1 MEQKA
6 RRRLRT
12 CTALILVCSI
22 LLGGI
27 YAFSEQMPAAA
38 KSLGLR
44 MAEKLAYA
52 NSTQYAQLKR
62 RLALTEIQY
71 EQSVKSIRMKE
82 KNQKTFRWSPLLNF
96 KFPEKPTLA
105 DEFEYQYKP
114 LELQSG
120 IDSIRHSL
128 DQCIHTVNENTALQF
143 VSVYKLQVSIDYNEK
158 RLESYQKTLAKN
170 KVRLA
175 AGLATKTDINT
186 MEKKVNTLA
195 STIAADMRSFESAKA
210 RLSEWIG
217 MDVTT
222 GYTFESP
229 FTTVEL
235 DRTVLKKL
243 ISYTLEHDD
252 EFYKTRLETS
262 NGLLEMNTN
271 YRLMLNHFGSGTM
284 SCIDSYIDQ
293 ARRGEKID
301 ADAFKSAFNE
311 MLERADQPWV
321 GKKKI
326 LFIKVPKIWFK
337 GAVDGQRYVEDEPY
351 VLYENALE
359 YQGLVADQK
368 TAQKELES
376 NVTSA
381 YEVYISTKNSYES
394 LLAQNRAQEKELAA
408 ARVKNLMGEMEYE
421 DYLSVQEEYE
431 EMQMDTLEAEAAY
444 SEAIYSLDRITCGAV
459 RKYMSGEDISLN
471 TSEGGESYVVEDES
485 EGVYYYIHSL
495 VSDNLFELGITVPD
509 DYEIDITSYELWV
522 DGTQVGERTEAD
534 KTLRHLALDLDHT
547 TRVWIRLYN
556 DDTFIDDCEIDP
568 SEYSGLLTIR
578 SYRVEQGED
587 TLVGS
592 YTGKADAMLG
602 VYDLTFTMEPDE
614 LATQFNV
621 RTADGAWLIGEE
633 KQPVGSSFRY
643 LSLTENSLAD
653 LVICFYDESGALL
666 YEARLNTEDG
676 TIHRITE

>member
-27 YAFSEQMPAAA
+27 YAFSERMPAAA

-71 EQSVKSIRMKE
+71 VQSVKSIRMKE

-158 RLESYQKTLAKN
+158 RLESYRKTLAKN

-175 AGLATKTDINT
+175 AGLATKTDIAT

-195 STIAADMRSFESAKA
+195 STVAADMRSFESAKA

-235 DRTVLKKL
+235 DRTVLKQL
-243 ISYTLEHDD
+243 IGYTLEHDD

-359 YQGLVADQK
+359 YQGLMADQK

-471 TSEGGESYVVEDES
+471 TTEGGESYVVEDES

-556 DDTFIDDCEIDP
+556 DNTFIDDCEIDP

-676 TIHRITE
+676 TIHKITE

>member
-1 MEQKA
+1 MRHKV
-6 RRRLRT
+6 RGRLRA
-12 CTALILVCSI
+12 CTALILVFGI
-22 LLGGI
+22 LFGGI

-38 KSLGLR
+38 KSLSLT
-44 MAEKLAYA
+44 MAQKLAYA

-105 DEFEYQYKP
+105 DEFEYQFKP

-120 IDSIRHSL
+120 IDSIKHSL
-128 DQCIHTVNENTALQF
+128 DQCVHAVNEKTALQF
-143 VSVYKLQVSIDYNEK
+143 ITVYKLQTSIEYNEK
-158 RLESYQKTLAKN
+158 RLENDQKTLAKN
-170 KVRLA
+170 ILRLA
-175 AGLATKTDINT
+175 AGLATKTDIET
-186 MEKKVNTLA
+186 MEKKISTLESTLA
-195 STIAADMRSFESAKA
+195 ADKRSFESAKA
-210 RLSEWIG
+210 KLSDWIG
-217 MDVTT
+217 MDVNT

-235 DRTVLKKL
+235 DRTVLKQL
-243 ISYTLEHDD
+243 TDYTLEHDD

-271 YRLMLNHFGSGTM
+271 YNLMLKHYGSGTM
-284 SCIDSYIDQ
+284 SIIDSYIDR

-311 MLERADQPWV
+311 MLEKADQPWV

-326 LFIKVPKIWFK
+326 LFIKIPKVWFK

-359 YQGLVADQK
+359 YQGLLADQK
-368 TAQKELES
+368 LAQKELES

-381 YEVYISTKNSYES
+381 YELYISTKNSFEN
-394 LLAQNRAQEKELAA
+394 LQMQNHAKEAELSV
-408 ARVKNLMGEMEYE
+408 ARTKNLMGEMDYEEYSS
-421 DYLSVQEEYE
+421 LQEEYE
-431 EMQMDTLEAEAAY
+431 EMQMDTLEAQAAY
-444 SEAIYSLDRITCGAV
+444 SEAIYSLDKITCGAV
-459 RKYMSGEDISLN
+459 KKYMSGEDISLG
-471 TSEGGESYVVEDES
+471 TAEGGESYVVEDES
-485 EGVYYYIHSL
+485 EGVYYYIHLL

-522 DGTQVGERTEAD
+522 DGTQIGERTEAD

-556 DDTFIDDCEIDP
+556 DQTFIDDCEIDP

-578 SYRVEQGED
+578 SYRLEQSD
-587 TLVGS
+587 NTLVGS
-592 YTGKADAMLG
+592 YTGKADPTLG
-602 VYDLTFTMEPDE
+602 VYDLTFTMQPDE
-614 LATQFNV
+614 TAAYYNV
-621 RTADGAWLIGEE
+621 CTADGAWLIGEE
-633 KQPVGSSFRY
+633 KQPIGSSFRH
-643 LSLTENSLAD
+643 LSLTENSLAE
-653 LVICFYDESGALL
+653 LVICFYDEDGALL
-666 YEARLNTEDG
+666 YQARLNTEDG
-676 TIHRITE
+676 TIHKIME

>member
-471 TSEGGESYVVEDES
+471 TAEGGESYVVEDES

-556 DDTFIDDCEIDP
+556 DNTFIDDCEIDP

-676 TIHRITE
+676 TIHKITE

>member
-1 MEQKA
+1 MEQKV
-6 RRRLRT
+6 RGRMRS
-12 CTALILVCSI
+12 CMALVLVFGI
-22 LLGGI
+22 LLGCI

-38 KSLGLR
+38 KSLSLR
-44 MAEKLAYA
+44 MAEELAYA

-120 IDSIRHSL
+120 IDSIKHSL
-128 DQCIHTVNENTALQF
+128 DQCIHTVNEKTAQQF
-143 VSVYKLQVSIDYNEK
+143 IAVYKLQESIDYNEK
-158 RLESYQKTLAKN
+158 RLENYQKTLAKN
-170 KVRLA
+170 RVRLA
-175 AGLATKTDINT
+175 AGLATKTDIDT
-186 MEKKVNTLA
+186 MQKKINTLT
-195 STIAADMRSFESAKA
+195 STLAADQRSFESAKA
-210 RLSEWIG
+210 KLSDWIG
-217 MDVTT
+217 MDVNT

-235 DRTVLKKL
+235 NREVLKQL
-243 ISYTLEHDD
+243 IDYTLEHDD

-301 ADAFKSAFNE
+301 ADEFKLAFNE
-311 MLERADQPWV
+311 MLERADQPWT
-321 GKKKI
+321 GKYKI
-326 LFIKVPKIWFK
+326 LFIKIPKIWFK

-359 YQGLVADQK
+359 YQGLLADQK

-381 YEVYISTKNSYES
+381 FEVYISTKNSCES
-394 LLAQNRAQEKELAA
+394 LLAQSREKETELAA
-408 ARVKNLMGEMEYE
+408 ARVKNLMGELEYE

-431 EMQMDTLEAEAAY
+431 EMQMDSLEAEAAY

-459 RKYMSGEDISLN
+459 RAYMSGTDISLG
-471 TSEGGESYVVEDES
+471 TAEGGQSYVVEDES

-509 DYEIDITSYELWV
+509 DYDIDITSYELWV
-522 DGTQVGERTEAD
+522 DGTQVGERTETN

-547 TRVWIRLYN
+547 TQVWIRLYN
-556 DDTFIDDCEIDP
+556 DNTFIDDCEIDP
-568 SEYSGLLTIR
+568 SEYSGLLTIH

-592 YTGKADAMLG
+592 YTGKIDAVLG

-614 LATQFNV
+614 LAVSYNV
-621 RTADGAWLIGEE
+621 CTADGTWLLGEE
-633 KQPVGSSFRY
+633 KRPVGSSFRY
-643 LSLTENSLAD
+643 LSLAENSLAD

-666 YEARLNTEDG
+666 YQARLNTEDG
-676 TIHRITE
+676 TIHKITE

>member
-1 MEQKA
+1 MKQKA
-6 RRRLRT
+6 RGRLRA
-12 CTALILVCSI
+12 CMALVLAFGILF
-22 LLGGI
+22 GGI

-38 KSLGLR
+38 KSLSLS

-71 EQSVKSIRMKE
+71 VQSVKSIRMKE

-105 DEFEYQYKP
+105 DEFEYQFKP

-120 IDSIRHSL
+120 IDSIKHSL
-128 DQCIHTVNENTALQF
+128 DQCIHAVNEKTALQF
-143 VSVYKLQVSIDYNEK
+143 IEVYRLQTSIAYNEK
-158 RLESYQKTLAKN
+158 RLEGYQKTLAKN

-175 AGLATKTDINT
+175 AGLATQTDIDT
-186 MEKKVNTLA
+186 MEKKINTLT
-195 STIAADMRSFESAKA
+195 STLAADQRSFESAKTK
-210 RLSEWIG
+210 LSEWIG
-217 MDVTT
+217 MDVNI

-229 FTTVEL
+229 FTSVEL
-235 DRTVLKKL
+235 DRTVLKQL
-243 ISYTLEHDD
+243 TAYTLEHDD

-271 YRLMLNHFGSGTM
+271 YRLMLKHFGSGTM
-284 SCIDSYIDQ
+284 SIIDSYIDR

-321 GKKKI
+321 GKKRI
-326 LFIKVPKIWFK
+326 LFIKIPKIWFK

-359 YQGLVADQK
+359 YQGLLADQK
-368 TAQKELES
+368 SAQKELES

-381 YEVYISTKNSYES
+381 YEVYVSTKNSFENLQEQS
-394 LLAQNRAQEKELAA
+394 RAKETELSTS
-408 ARVKNLMGEMEYE
+408 RVKNLMGELEYE

-431 EMQMDTLEAEAAY
+431 EMQMDTLAAQAAY

-471 TSEGGESYVVEDES
+471 TAEGGESYVVEDES

-495 VSDNLFELGITVPD
+495 VSDNLFELGITVSD
-509 DYEIDITSYELWV
+509 DYEIDITDYELWV
-522 DGTQVGERTEAD
+522 DGTQVGERTAAD
-534 KTLRHLALDLDHT
+534 KTLRHLALDLEQT

-556 DDTFIDDCEIDP
+556 DQTFVDDCEIDP

-578 SYRVEQGED
+578 SYRLAEGED

-614 LATQFNV
+614 TAASFNV

-676 TIHRITE
+676 TIHKITE

>member
-71 EQSVKSIRMKE
+71 VQSVKSIRMKE

-96 KFPEKPTLA
+96 KFPEKPALA

-158 RLESYQKTLAKN
+158 RLESYRKTLAKN

-175 AGLATKTDINT
+175 AGLATKTDIAT

-195 STIAADMRSFESAKA
+195 STVAADMRSFESAKA

-235 DRTVLKKL
+235 DRTVLKQL
-243 ISYTLEHDD
+243 IGYTLEHDD

-359 YQGLVADQK
+359 YQGLMADQK

-381 YEVYISTKNSYES
+381 FEVYISTKNSYES

-471 TSEGGESYVVEDES
+471 TTEGGESYVVEDES

-556 DDTFIDDCEIDP
+556 DNTFIDDCEIDP

-676 TIHRITE
+676 TIHKITE

>member
-471 TSEGGESYVVEDES
+471 TAKGGESYVVEDES

>member
-556 DDTFIDDCEIDP
+556 DNTFIDDCEIDP

-676 TIHRITE
+676 TIHKITE

>member
-44 MAEKLAYA
+44 MAERLAYA

-71 EQSVKSIRMKE
+71 VQSVKSIRMKE

-158 RLESYQKTLAKN
+158 RLESYRKTLAKN

-175 AGLATKTDINT
+175 AGLATKTDIAT

-195 STIAADMRSFESAKA
+195 STVAADMRSFESAKA

-235 DRTVLKKL
+235 DRTVLKQL
-243 ISYTLEHDD
+243 IGYTLEHDD

-359 YQGLVADQK
+359 YQGLMADQK

-471 TSEGGESYVVEDES
+471 TTEGGESYVVEDES

-556 DDTFIDDCEIDP
+556 DNTFIDDCEIDP

-676 TIHRITE
+676 TIHKITE

>member
-71 EQSVKSIRMKE
+71 VQSVKSIRMKE

-158 RLESYQKTLAKN
+158 RLESYRKTLAKN

-175 AGLATKTDINT
+175 AGLATKTDIAT

-195 STIAADMRSFESAKA
+195 STVAADMRSFESAKA

-235 DRTVLKKL
+235 DRTVLKQL
-243 ISYTLEHDD
+243 IGYTLEHDD

-359 YQGLVADQK
+359 YQGLMADQK

-381 YEVYISTKNSYES
+381 FEVYISTKNSYES

-471 TSEGGESYVVEDES
+471 TTEGGESYVVEDES

-556 DDTFIDDCEIDP
+556 DNTFIDDCEIDP

-676 TIHRITE
+676 TIHKITE

>member
-71 EQSVKSIRMKE
+71 VQSVKSIRMKE

-158 RLESYQKTLAKN
+158 RLESYRKTLAKN

-175 AGLATKTDINT
+175 AGLATKTDIAT

-195 STIAADMRSFESAKA
+195 STVAADMRSFESAKA

-235 DRTVLKKL
+235 DRTVLKQL
-243 ISYTLEHDD
+243 IGYTLEHDD

-359 YQGLVADQK
+359 YQGLMADQK

-471 TSEGGESYVVEDES
+471 TTEGGESYVVEDES

-556 DDTFIDDCEIDP
+556 DNTFIDDCEIDP

-676 TIHRITE
+676 TIHKITE

>member
-1 MEQKA
+1 MKQKA
-6 RRRLRT
+6 RGRLRA
-12 CTALILVCSI
+12 CMALVLAFGILF
-22 LLGGI
+22 GGI

-38 KSLGLR
+38 KSLSLS

-71 EQSVKSIRMKE
+71 VQSVKSIRMKE

-105 DEFEYQYKP
+105 DEFEYQFKP

-120 IDSIRHSL
+120 IDSIKHSL
-128 DQCIHTVNENTALQF
+128 DQCIHAVNEKTALQF
-143 VSVYKLQVSIDYNEK
+143 IEVYRLQTSIAYNEK
-158 RLESYQKTLAKN
+158 RLEGYQKTLAKN

-175 AGLATKTDINT
+175 AGLATQTDIDT
-186 MEKKVNTLA
+186 MEKKINTLT
-195 STIAADMRSFESAKA
+195 STLAADQRSFESAKTK
-210 RLSEWIG
+210 LSEWIG
-217 MDVTT
+217 MDVNT

-229 FTTVEL
+229 FTSVEL
-235 DRTVLKKL
+235 DRTVLKQL
-243 ISYTLEHDD
+243 TAYTLEHDD

-271 YRLMLNHFGSGTM
+271 YRLMLKHFGSGTM
-284 SCIDSYIDQ
+284 SIIDSYIDR

-321 GKKKI
+321 GKKRI
-326 LFIKVPKIWFK
+326 LFIKIPKIWFK

-359 YQGLVADQK
+359 YQGLLADQK
-368 TAQKELES
+368 SAQKELES

-381 YEVYISTKNSYES
+381 YEVYVSTKNSFENLQEQS
-394 LLAQNRAQEKELAA
+394 RAKETELSTS
-408 ARVKNLMGEMEYE
+408 RVKNLMGELEYE

-431 EMQMDTLEAEAAY
+431 EMQMDTLAAQAAY

-471 TSEGGESYVVEDES
+471 TAEGGESYVVEDES

-495 VSDNLFELGITVPD
+495 VSDNLFELGITVSD
-509 DYEIDITSYELWV
+509 DYEIDITDYELWV
-522 DGTQVGERTEAD
+522 DGTQVGERTAAD
-534 KTLRHLALDLDHT
+534 KTLRHLALDLEQT

-556 DDTFIDDCEIDP
+556 DQTFVDDCEIDP

-578 SYRVEQGED
+578 SYRLAEGED

-614 LATQFNV
+614 TAASFNV

-676 TIHRITE
+676 TIHKITE